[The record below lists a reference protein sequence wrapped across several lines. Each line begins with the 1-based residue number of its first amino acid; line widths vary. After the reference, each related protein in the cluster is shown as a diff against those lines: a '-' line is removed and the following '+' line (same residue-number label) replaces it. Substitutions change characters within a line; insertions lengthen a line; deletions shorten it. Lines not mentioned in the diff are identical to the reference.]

1 MIELLNIILSIAI
14 FFGLSFFSF
23 FLFTG
28 SKINK
33 QKFDIIDITGTN
45 FIILLNTILLAS
57 LINPNKEIL
66 FFFCTFVS
74 LLSIAMIFKRVGK
87 LTNKIIY
94 FFLFFFVLV
103 VSIDISNNFDYSW
116 DTKKY
121 YLHKA
126 TGFYE
131 NFFIDDFSKKSEYPH
146 FASYIW
152 AFFWKNNFLNY
163 EYTGR
168 LVFGYIYIL
177 SIFYFVNSFNIE
189 KFIKI
194 FFSILLIL
202 LTYKTNLFDGR
213 PDILIFSFYLFLA
226 KYLFEIFHK
235 NNFNLKNIL
244 LTILTLNLIL
254 WTKTEGLVY
263 SILICLTLVLFVKK
277 NQSSKIL
284 FCFLIFLTIAIK
296 YITYHYYGISLNPHE
311 DTFGESILSKMD
323 INFIIL
329 RSWQI
334 ISWYVVYFL
343 TNPIIIISLLSLII
357 IWKRYKKL
365 FSNFN
370 YLYFFFVAKFSVLFL
385 TYFVTSYPMPFQV
398 KYSLDRIILHSSGLF
413 LIIVY
418 FCIVTLLKDK
428 KIIK

>member
-1 MIELLNIILSIAI
+1 MIELLNIILSVTI

-23 FLFTG
+23 FLFSG
-28 SKINK
+28 SKVNK
-33 QKFDIIDITGTN
+33 NNLDIIDITGTN
-45 FIILLNTILLAS
+45 FIILLNTILLVS

-66 FFFCTFVS
+66 FFFCIFVS
-74 LLSIAMIFKRVGK
+74 FFSIIIVLKKINK
-87 LTNKIIY
+87 LTNKLIY

-131 NFFIDDFSKKSEYPH
+131 NFFIDDFAKKSEYPH

-235 NNFNLKNIL
+235 SNFSLRNIL

-284 FCFLIFLTIAIK
+284 FCLLIFITIAIK
-296 YITYHYYGISLNPHE
+296 YITYHYYGISINPHE
-311 DTFGESILSKMD
+311 DTFGESILSKID

-365 FSNFN
+365 FNSFN
-370 YLYFFFVAKFSVLFL
+370 YLYFFFIAKFSVLFL
-385 TYFVTSYPMPFQV
+385 TYFITSYPMPFQV
-398 KYSLDRIILHSSGLF
+398 KYSLDRIIFHSSGLF

-418 FCIVTLLKDK
+418 FCIVSLLKDK

>member
-1 MIELLNIILSIAI
+1 MIELLNIILSITI

-23 FLFTG
+23 FLFNA
-28 SKINK
+28 SKVNK
-33 QKFDIIDITGTN
+33 NNLDIIDITGTN
-45 FIILLNTILLAS
+45 FIILLNTILLVS

-66 FFFCTFVS
+66 FFFCIFVS
-74 LLSIAMIFKRVGK
+74 FLSIVIILKRINK
-87 LTNKIIY
+87 LTNKLIY
-94 FFLFFFVLV
+94 FFLFFFILM

-121 YLHKA
+121 YLHKT

-131 NFFIDDFSKKSEYPH
+131 NFFIDDFAKKSEYPH

-168 LVFGYIYIL
+168 LVFGYIYVL
-177 SIFYFVNSFNIE
+177 SIFYFVNSFNAE

-194 FFSILLIL
+194 LFSILLIL

-213 PDILIFSFYLFLA
+213 PDILVFSFYLFLA

-235 NNFNLKNIL
+235 NNFNLRNIL

-263 SILICLTLVLFVKK
+263 SILICLTLVLFVK
-277 NQSSKIL
+277 NNHYNKIL
-284 FCFLIFLTIAIK
+284 FCSLIFLTIAIK

-311 DTFGESILSKMD
+311 DTFGGEIVSKID
-323 INFIIL
+323 FNFIIL

-343 TNPIIIISLLSLII
+343 TNPIIILSLLSLLI

-365 FSNFN
+365 LYSFN

-398 KYSLDRIILHSSGLF
+398 KYSLDRIIFHSSGLF
-413 LIIVY
+413 LIIIY
-418 FCIVTLLKDK
+418 FCILNVLKDK